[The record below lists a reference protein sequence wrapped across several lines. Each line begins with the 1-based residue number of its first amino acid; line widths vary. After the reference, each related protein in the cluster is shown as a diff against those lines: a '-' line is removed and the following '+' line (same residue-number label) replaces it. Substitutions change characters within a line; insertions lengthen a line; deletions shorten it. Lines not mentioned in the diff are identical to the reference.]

1 MSDQLDVMSLVQIA
15 ALALVALVLGV
26 FVVRPLLMPTRS
38 QDIAGLANDRLAENL
53 STELPVLSG
62 TIEPDD
68 TGSGLPV
75 LAEPAIQGDHLN
87 TEDAVAR
94 LKSLIERRR
103 SETVEVLRSWLDDP
117 KPEDAR

>member
-1 MSDQLDVMSLVQIA
+1 
-15 ALALVALVLGV
+15 LALVALVLGV

-68 TGSGLPV
+68 TGSGLPA
-75 LAEPAIQGDHLN
+75 LAEPAIQADHLN

-94 LKSLIERRR
+94 LKSLIEGRR